1 MSKTGTNFT
10 RKRIAGGNFTL
21 GNLDGG
27 GTIAEDEEEEIVEVE
42 DINRKRKNVVRGASN
57 RAGNL
62 SDVEDIARQQK
73 KMS

>member
-10 RKRIAGGNFTL
+10 RKRVPGGNFTL

-27 GTIAEDEEEEIVEVE
+27 GTIAEDEEEEIVEND
-42 DINRKRKNVVRGASN
+42 DINRKRKNVVRGPSN

-62 SDVEDIARQQK
+62 SDVEEIAR
-73 KMS
+73 

>member
-10 RKRIAGGNFTL
+10 RKRIAGGNFKL

-42 DINRKRKNVVRGASN
+42 DINRKRKNVVRGAYN